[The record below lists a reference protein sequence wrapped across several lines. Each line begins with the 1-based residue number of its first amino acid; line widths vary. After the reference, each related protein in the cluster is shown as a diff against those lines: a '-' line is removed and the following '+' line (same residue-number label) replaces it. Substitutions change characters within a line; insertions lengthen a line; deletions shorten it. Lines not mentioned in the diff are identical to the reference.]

1 MLSGSAVSRKGLRH
15 WLKISEIKNNMKKIV
30 LLTCFVIGSAKTVN
44 AQIAILEII
53 KAAINAADLVVQQI
67 QNETIVLQN
76 AQKELENVMTKLDLD
91 DITDWVTKIR
101 DLYADYY
108 KELETVRDIISGY
121 DKIKSLV
128 AMQAQIVSQ
137 YQTAYGLFKKDKHFS
152 LTELDYMANVY
163 SGILDQSLKN
173 LDQALLV
180 VNAFTTSMTDAQRL
194 NIINSASGGM
204 QKNYDDLRRFNNQ
217 NIQLSL
223 QRGAAEG
230 NIEGVKEMYGLE

>member
-1 MLSGSAVSRKGLRH
+1 
-15 WLKISEIKNNMKKIV
+15 MKKVVWMIM
-30 LLTCFVIGSAKTVN
+30 LFFGTVRVAS

-53 KAAINAADLVVQQI
+53 KAAINAADLVIQQI

-91 DITDWVTKIR
+91 DISSWVQKTK
-101 DLYADYY
+101 DLYSEYY
-108 KELETVRDIISGY
+108 NELATVKEIIYGY

-128 AMQAQIVSQ
+128 QMQSRIVSE
-137 YQTAYGLFKKDKHFS
+137 YKSAYGLFKQDKHFS
-152 LTELDYMANVY
+152 AAETDYMYNIY

-180 VNAFTTSMTDAQRL
+180 VNALATSMTDAQRM

-217 NIQLSL
+217 NVQLSL
-223 QRGAAEG
+223 QRGAAAG
-230 NIEGVKEMYGLE
+230 DIETVKELYGNE

>member
-1 MLSGSAVSRKGLRH
+1 
-15 WLKISEIKNNMKKIV
+15 MKKIFLIIFLV
-30 LLTCFVIGSAKTVN
+30 AGTAKAAN
-44 AQIAILEII
+44 AQIVILEII

-108 KELETVRDIISGY
+108 KELETVKDIISGY

-128 AMQAQIVSQ
+128 EMQARIVSQ
-137 YQTAYGLFKKDKHFS
+137 YQTAYGLFKQDKHFS
-152 LTELDYMANVY
+152 ATELDYMANVY

-180 VNAFTTSMTDAQRL
+180 VNALTTSMTDAQRL
-194 NIINSASGGM
+194 NIINSASTGM
-204 QKNYDDLRRFNNQ
+204 QKNYDDLKRFNSQ

-223 QRGAAEG
+223 QRGAAQGDIDE
-230 NIEGVKEMYGLE
+230 VKEMYGLE

>member
-1 MLSGSAVSRKGLRH
+1 
-15 WLKISEIKNNMKKIV
+15 MKKIF
-30 LLTCFVIGSAKTVN
+30 LIIFLMAGTAKAAN
-44 AQIAILEII
+44 AQIVILEII

-101 DLYADYY
+101 DLYSDYY
-108 KELETVRDIISGY
+108 KELETVKDIISGY

-128 AMQAQIVSQ
+128 DMQARIVSQ
-137 YQTAYGLFKKDKHFS
+137 YQSAYALFKQDKHFS
-152 LTELDYMANVY
+152 ITELNFMANVY

-180 VNAFTTSMTDAQRL
+180 VSTLTTSMTDAQRL
-194 NIINSASGGM
+194 NIINGASIGM
-204 QKNYDDLRRFNNQ
+204 QKNYDELKRFNNQ

-223 QRGAAEG
+223 QRGVAEG
-230 NIEGVKEMYGLE
+230 NIDEVKELYGLK

>member
-1 MLSGSAVSRKGLRH
+1 M
-15 WLKISEIKNNMKKIV
+15 IIMKKFILICV
-30 LLTCFVIGSAKTVN
+30 LTIGTVHLAS
-44 AQIAILEII
+44 AQIVILEII

-91 DITDWVTKIR
+91 DITGWVQKTK
-101 DLYADYY
+101 DLYFEYY
-108 KELETVRDIISGY
+108 NELATVKELISDY

-128 AMQAQIVSQ
+128 TMQASIVSQ
-137 YQTAYGLFKKDKHFS
+137 YKSAYALFKQDKHFS
-152 LTELDYMANVY
+152 AAELDYMYNVY

-180 VNAFTTSMTDAQRL
+180 VNSLTTSMTDAQRL
-194 NIINSASGGM
+194 NIINSASNGM
-204 QKNYDDLRRFNNQ
+204 QKNYDDLKRFNTQ
-217 NIQLSL
+217 NIGLSL

-230 NIEGVKEMYGLE
+230 DIDEVKQLYGLE

>member
-1 MLSGSAVSRKGLRH
+1 
-15 WLKISEIKNNMKKIV
+15 MKKIF
-30 LLTCFVIGSAKTVN
+30 LIIFLMAGTAKAAN
-44 AQIAILEII
+44 AQIVILEII

-101 DLYADYY
+101 DLYSDYY
-108 KELETVRDIISGY
+108 KELETVKDIISGY

-128 AMQAQIVSQ
+128 EMQARIVSQ
-137 YQTAYGLFKKDKHFS
+137 YQSAYALFKQDKHFS
-152 LTELDYMANVY
+152 LTELNYMANVY

-180 VNAFTTSMTDAQRL
+180 VNALTTSMTDAQRL
-194 NIINSASGGM
+194 NIINSASSGM

-217 NIQLSL
+217 NIGLSL

-230 NIEGVKEMYGLE
+230 NIDGVKELYGLE